1 MTKYGIK
8 SYSLSINDEP
18 FGGIMYPI
26 DTIIRALQKYEK
38 EYNGLVGS
46 LSSETTVGKIVEE
59 MIRDK

>member
-8 SYSLSINDEP
+8 SYSLSINNEP
-18 FGGIMYPI
+18 FGSTMYPI

-46 LSSETTVGKIVEE
+46 LSGETTVRKIVEE
-59 MIRDK
+59 MIKEK